1 MIMDYSE
8 LYKTYF
14 PQLVMVASRWL
25 SKEDAEDLVQDVMV
39 RLWVRRDTM
48 KYLTDFFPYALTAV
62 RNRCLDHLKHLT
74 YVREYEHTASANL
87 RMAIDMENP
96 MTRMEYC
103 EFEKKVNMAV
113 SSLPTRCRTV
123 FMMSRYEDKKYD
135 EIATELGIS
144 LNTVENHMTSALCKL
159 RNVLLAS

>member
-1 MIMDYSE
+1 MDYSE

-25 SKEDAEDLVQDVMV
+25 SKEDAEDLVQDVMI
-39 RLWVRRDTM
+39 RLWVRRDTV

-62 RNRCLDHLKHLT
+62 RNRCLDYIKHLT

-96 MTRMEYC
+96 LTRMEYG
-103 EFEKKVNMAV
+103 EFEKKVNLAV

-123 FMMSRYEDKKYD
+123 FIMSRYEDKKYD

-144 LNTVENHMTSALCKL
+144 LNTVENHMTSALSKL
-159 RNVLLAS
+159 RNALLAS